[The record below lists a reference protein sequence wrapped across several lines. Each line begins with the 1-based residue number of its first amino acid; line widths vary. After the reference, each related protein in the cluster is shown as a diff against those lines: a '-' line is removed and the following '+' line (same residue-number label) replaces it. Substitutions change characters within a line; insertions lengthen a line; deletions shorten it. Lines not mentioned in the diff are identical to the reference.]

1 MKKVDYKTRLFHT
14 LAVSGLVLGSLGA
27 MTVPLMTN
35 TNIIRTHA
43 AATPVP
49 DDTSE
54 RSITVHKYDG
64 GASTTPATGTDAD
77 EANLGSRNPLA
88 NVSFTVQKV
97 TPTNGAKN
105 MDPTDATTYT
115 TVGDPQTI
123 TTDTNGAATANL
135 GTGNANDGYY
145 LITEQQS
152 PSLTDKSAPFFVR
165 VPLTQTGTSG
175 ADATLVYDV
184 NVYPK
189 GETET
194 VDLSPVKTFTDSSQ
208 LESLKVGADVSWN
221 LTVAT
226 PKDIYTPAAGSVG
239 EVYANS
245 LVISDPIDTNSLDFK
260 AVDSVKLVGGPNDGT
275 ALTETTDYTVDSTKT
290 KTNGDTTYT
299 VVQISLTQAGMK
311 KAAGS
316 TNIVAQITTT
326 TKANGGD
333 AKIVNTFDTYY
344 VPATNVPGHQTTVP
358 TDNLTPGST
367 TDPSDPSVPTDPDTD
382 DSTNPTIKF
391 GNIDV
396 LKTDDTSDAKPLA
409 NASFR
414 LAASEADAKAGTWIT
429 DNNDQVIT
437 VTTDSDGRAQFNGLA
452 VDPTTGTKDYY
463 LVETDAPAGYDI
475 DGTIYQVT
483 ATQDSTIDKTIQDA
497 DNMLPNLPMTG
508 SDARL
513 LLLVTAT
520 VLIVGSGSA
529 LYIKRRR
536 RQAKEE
542 A

>member
-14 LAVSGLVLGSLGA
+14 LAISGLVLGALGGV
-27 MTVPLMTN
+27 TVPFVTN
-35 TNIIRTHA
+35 SNIISTHA
-43 AATPVP
+43 AATAVP
-49 DDTSE
+49 DDTSA

-64 GASTTPATGTDAD
+64 GVSTTPATGTDAD
-77 EANLGSRNPLA
+77 EASLGTRNPLA
-88 NVSFTVQKV
+88 KVSFTVQKV

-105 MDPTDATTYT
+105 MDPADPSTYT
-115 TVGDPQTI
+115 AAGPAETI
-123 TTDTNGAATANL
+123 TTDENGAATLDL
-135 GTGNANDGYY
+135 GTGTANDGYY

-165 VPLTQTGTSG
+165 VPLTQTAAGS
-175 ADATLVYDV
+175 DASLVYDV

-189 GETET
+189 GETEE
-194 VDLSPVKTFTDSSQ
+194 VDLNPVKTFTDSTQ

-226 PKDIYTPAAGSVG
+226 PSDIYTPATGSVG
-239 EVYANS
+239 EVYASS
-245 LVISDPIDTNSLDFK
+245 LVISDPIDTNSLEFK
-260 AVDSVKLVGGPNDGT
+260 TVDSVTLVGGANDGT
-275 ALTETTDYTVDSTKT
+275 VLTAGTDYTVDSTKT
-290 KTNGDTTYT
+290 KTNGDTTYQ

-311 KAAGS
+311 AAAGS
-316 TNIVAQITTT
+316 TNIVAQITTA
-326 TKANGGD
+326 TKANGSD

-344 VPATNVPGHQTTVP
+344 VPATNVPDHETTVP

-367 TDPSDPSVPTDPDTD
+367 TDPSDPSVPENPDKEDP
-382 DSTNPTIKF
+382 TNPTIKF
-391 GNIDV
+391 GNIDL
-396 LKTDDTSDAKPLA
+396 LKTDDTADATPLA

-414 LAASEADAKAGTWIT
+414 LAATEADAKAGNWIT
-429 DNNDQVIT
+429 DNDGNVIT
-437 VTTDSDGRAQFNGLA
+437 VTTDSDGRAQFTGLA
-452 VDPTTGTKDYY
+452 VDPTTGTRDYF

-475 DGTIYQVT
+475 DGTIYTVT
-483 ATQDSTIDKTIQDA
+483 ATQDSEVDQTIQDA

-536 RQAKEE
+536 QAKEE